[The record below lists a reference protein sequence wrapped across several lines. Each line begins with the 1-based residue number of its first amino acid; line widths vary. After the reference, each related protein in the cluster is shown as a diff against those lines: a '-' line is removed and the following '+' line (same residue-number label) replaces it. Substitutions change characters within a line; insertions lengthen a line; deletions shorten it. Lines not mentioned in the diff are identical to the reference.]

1 MFIRYSVLGCWS
13 DSVGHVK
20 RFAWIRNGQR
30 PLSFSYATNETEH
43 DNVDEDERRRRRNA
57 NGSPAIS

>member
-20 RFAWIRNGQR
+20 RNGQR